1 MCLIFLSFFQKNHLN
16 TETKRSCAI
25 LHNFNS
31 WMTKYKKNMAIWYNS
46 YFGLILS
53 CKIAKFFWGS
63 QFLSWEDFLREYS
76 GLQYSGSQ
84 KLPTIRIVCQYP
96 YLRLEPAFYTW
107 YCTKIVKFSLISL
120 CFCQQTLRECEFPEV
135 YDYQDSSNNKM
146 WVFKK
151 CIGYFLSIIFI
162 TLSVT

>member
-1 MCLIFLSFFQKNHLN
+1 MKMQKKWIMLSDMVVLSINIGTLFKHTPVYFWDIVYRRFL
-16 TETKRSCAI
+16 EI
-25 LHNFNS
+25 L
-31 WMTKYKKNMAIWYNS
+31 
-46 YFGLILS
+46 
-53 CKIAKFFWGS
+53 
-63 QFLSWEDFLREYS
+63 
-76 GLQYSGSQ
+76 
-84 KLPTIRIVCQYP
+84 RIVCQYP

-162 TLSVT
+162 TLSVSKNLEAKQLSPLLDFWKILAIAETYTFCKNPLF